1 MYKNILVP
9 LDGSDNAYLALRHA
23 IKLAQ
28 KFNTKLFLLNVIDV
42 TRLNVY
48 SPAAYGGAL
57 YTNLLNVAKTDG
69 HEILTKAQAMA
80 HEAAVPTK
88 AIQVNGAPKAIIA
101 DDIPKKYAIDLI
113 VIGKSGTNAMSRLLL
128 GSTTTYVVR
137 KATTNVTVINMP
149 DD

>member
-1 MYKNILVP
+1 MYNNILVP
-9 LDGSDNAYLALRHA
+9 LDGSDNAYLALKHA

-28 KFNTKLFLLNVIDV
+28 KFKAKLFLLNVIDV

-57 YTNLLNVAKTDG
+57 YTNLLDVAKTNG
-69 HEILTKAQAMA
+69 QEILSKAQTMA

-101 DDIPKKYAIDLI
+101 DDIPKQYNIDLI
-113 VIGKSGTNAMSRLLL
+113 VIGKTGTNAVSRLLL

-137 KATTNVTVINMP
+137 KATTNVTVINMA
-149 DD
+149 DA

>member
-9 LDGSDNAYLALRHA
+9 LDGSDNAYLALKHA

-28 KFNTKLFLLNVIDV
+28 KFDSKLFLLNVIDV

-57 YTNLLNVAKTDG
+57 YTNLLNVAKSSG
-69 HEILTKAQAMA
+69 QEILIKAQGMA
-80 HEAAVPTK
+80 HEADVPTK

-101 DDIPKKYAIDLI
+101 DDIPTQYDIELI
-113 VIGKSGTNAMSRLLL
+113 VIGKTGTNAMSRLLL

-137 KATTNVTVINMP
+137 KATANVTVINMN
-149 DD
+149 DN